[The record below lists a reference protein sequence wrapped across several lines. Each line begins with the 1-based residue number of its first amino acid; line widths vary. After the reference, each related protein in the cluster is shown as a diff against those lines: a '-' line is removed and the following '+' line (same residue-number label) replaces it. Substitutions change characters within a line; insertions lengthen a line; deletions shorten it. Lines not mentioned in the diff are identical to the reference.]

1 MMKFIQMRILAEKVT
16 IMCNIKANICGKFNL
31 ACIWLLFMMMCV
43 LFSGCAIQHND
54 TSSKAV
60 KIQFPASE
68 SDKIDS
74 FSVSFDLPEG
84 WTVEA
89 REPDAGQD
97 VHEPLALASVTSIY
111 DLYDAQ
117 GGLAGAVGYSPY
129 EPYEGER
136 DAPAVVYAAIRMGS
150 VYRFDTDESYEVVKE
165 TDVGAN
171 AVMDV
176 VLQEGGAG
184 GSTTLNRGVLAYD
197 RDRAV
202 FVAFELDAGRVT
214 AQQQREIAASVAF
227 TA

>member
-1 MMKFIQMRILAEKVT
+1 
-16 IMCNIKANICGKFNL
+16 MC
-31 ACIWLLFMMMCV
+31 
-43 LFSGCAIQHND
+43 
-54 TSSKAV
+54 SSDL
-60 KIQFPASE
+60 
-68 SDKIDS
+68 DKIDS
-74 FSVSFDLPEG
+74 FSVSFGLPEG
-84 WTVEA
+84 WTARA
-89 REPDAGQD
+89 READAGQD
-97 VHEPLALASVTSIY
+97 TGEPLALASVTSIY

-117 GGLAGAVGYSPY
+117 GGLAGAVGCSPY

-136 DAPAVVYAAIRMGS
+136 DAPAVVYATVRLGS

-176 VLQEGGAG
+176 VRQVGGAG

-214 AQQQREIAASVAF
+214 AQQQRDIAASVEFAS
-227 TA
+227 

>member
-1 MMKFIQMRILAEKVT
+1 MKSKTRFKWKRQLA
-16 IMCNIKANICGKFNL
+16 
-31 ACIWLLFMMMCV
+31 LLC
-43 LFSGCAIQHND
+43 LGALCLGGCARRAAPQAEAEVL
-54 TSSKAV
+54 T
-60 KIQFPASE
+60 FPAQAAQE
-68 SDKIDS
+68 GES

-84 WTVEA
+84 WTLRA

-97 VHEPLALASVTSIY
+97 TGEPLALASVTSVY

-117 GGLAGAVGYSPY
+117 GALVGAAGYSPY

-136 DAPAVVYAAIRMGS
+136 DAPAVVYATVRMGS
-150 VYRFDTDESYEVVKE
+150 VYRFDTEESYEVVKE

-184 GSTTLNRGVLAYD
+184 GSATLNRGVLAYD

-214 AQQQREIAASVAF
+214 AQQQRDIAASVAF
-227 TA
+227 AA

>member
-1 MMKFIQMRILAEKVT
+1 MKSKTRFKWKRQLA
-16 IMCNIKANICGKFNL
+16 
-31 ACIWLLFMMMCV
+31 LLC
-43 LFSGCAIQHND
+43 LGALCLGGCARRAAPQAEAEVL
-54 TSSKAV
+54 T
-60 KIQFPASE
+60 FPAQAAQE
-68 SDKIDS
+68 GES

-84 WTVEA
+84 WTLRA

-136 DAPAVVYAAIRMGS
+136 DAPAVVYAAVRMGS
-150 VYRFDTDESYEVVKE
+150 VYRFDTEESYEVVKE

-184 GSTTLNRGVLAYD
+184 GSATLNRGVLAYD

-202 FVAFELDAGRVT
+202 FVAFELDAERVT
-214 AQQQREIAASVAF
+214 AEQQRDIAASVEF

>member
-1 MMKFIQMRILAEKVT
+1 MKKRGF
-16 IMCNIKANICGKFNL
+16 CGKVWL
-31 ACIWLLFMMMCV
+31 ALLC
-43 LFSGCAIQHND
+43 LGALCLGGCAGRAAPQ
-54 TSSKAV
+54 TAV
-60 KIQFPASE
+60 LTFPAQAAQE
-68 SDKIDS
+68 GES

-84 WTVEA
+84 WTASA

-136 DAPAVVYAAIRMGS
+136 DAPAVVYAAVRMGS

-184 GSTTLNRGVLAYD
+184 GSATLNRGVLAYD

-214 AQQQREIAASVAF
+214 AQQQRDIAASVAF
-227 TA
+227 VA

>member
-1 MMKFIQMRILAEKVT
+1 MKSKTRFKWKRQLA
-16 IMCNIKANICGKFNL
+16 
-31 ACIWLLFMMMCV
+31 LLC
-43 LFSGCAIQHND
+43 LGALCLGGCARRAAPQAEAEVL
-54 TSSKAV
+54 T
-60 KIQFPASE
+60 FPAQAAQE
-68 SDKIDS
+68 GES

-84 WTVEA
+84 WTASA

-184 GSTTLNRGVLAYD
+184 GSATLNRGVLAYD

-214 AQQQREIAASVAF
+214 AQQQRDIAASVAF
-227 TA
+227 AA

>member
-1 MMKFIQMRILAEKVT
+1 MKKRGF
-16 IMCNIKANICGKFNL
+16 CGKVWL
-31 ACIWLLFMMMCV
+31 ALLC
-43 LFSGCAIQHND
+43 LGALCLGGCARRAAPQ
-54 TSSKAV
+54 TEAEV
-60 KIQFPASE
+60 LTFPAQAAQE
-68 SDKIDS
+68 GES

-84 WTVEA
+84 WTASA

-136 DAPAVVYAAIRMGS
+136 DAPAVVYAAVRMGS

-184 GSTTLNRGVLAYD
+184 GSATLNRGVLAYD

-214 AQQQREIAASVAF
+214 AQQQRDIAASVEF

>member
-1 MMKFIQMRILAEKVT
+1 MKLEKTEPVKRRGRDEAKLVLWKRQLA
-16 IMCNIKANICGKFNL
+16 
-31 ACIWLLFMMMCV
+31 LLCLGALCLGGGAGRAAPQAEAEV
-43 LFSGCAIQHND
+43 L
-54 TSSKAV
+54 T
-60 KIQFPASE
+60 FPAQAAQE
-68 SDKIDS
+68 GES

-84 WTVEA
+84 WTLRA

-136 DAPAVVYAAIRMGS
+136 DAPAVVYAAVRMGS
-150 VYRFDTDESYEVVKE
+150 VYRFDTEESYEVVKE

-184 GSTTLNRGVLAYD
+184 GSATLNRGVLAYD

-214 AQQQREIAASVAF
+214 AQQQRDIAASVEF

>member
-1 MMKFIQMRILAEKVT
+1 MKKRGF
-16 IMCNIKANICGKFNL
+16 CGKVWL
-31 ACIWLLFMMMCV
+31 ALLC
-43 LFSGCAIQHND
+43 LGALCLGGCAGRAAPQ
-54 TSSKAV
+54 TAV
-60 KIQFPASE
+60 LTFPAQAAQE
-68 SDKIDS
+68 GES

-84 WTVEA
+84 WTASA

-136 DAPAVVYAAIRMGS
+136 DAPAVVYAAVRMGS

-184 GSTTLNRGVLAYD
+184 GSATLNRGVLAYD

-214 AQQQREIAASVAF
+214 AQQQRDIAASVAF

>member
-1 MMKFIQMRILAEKVT
+1 MKKRAF
-16 IMCNIKANICGKFNL
+16 CGKVWL
-31 ACIWLLFMMMCV
+31 ALLC
-43 LFSGCAIQHND
+43 LGALCLGGCAGRAAPQ
-54 TSSKAV
+54 TAV
-60 KIQFPASE
+60 LTFPAQAAQE
-68 SDKIDS
+68 GES

-84 WTVEA
+84 WTASA

-136 DAPAVVYAAIRMGS
+136 DAPAVVYAAVRMGS

-184 GSTTLNRGVLAYD
+184 GSATLNRGVLAYD

-214 AQQQREIAASVAF
+214 AQQQRDIAASVEF

>member
-1 MMKFIQMRILAEKVT
+1 MKSRACFKWKRQLALLCLGV
-16 IMCNIKANICGKFNL
+16 L
-31 ACIWLLFMMMCV
+31 WLC
-43 LFSGCAIQHND
+43 GCAGHAAPQAEAEPQA
-54 TSSKAV
+54 AV
-60 KIQFPASE
+60 LSFPVQAAQEGE
-68 SDKIDS
+68 SL
-74 FSVSFDLPEG
+74 SVSFDLPEG
-84 WTVEA
+84 WTVRA

-136 DAPAVVYAAIRMGS
+136 DAPAVVYAAVRMGS

-184 GSTTLNRGVLAYD
+184 GSATLNRGVLAYD

-214 AQQQREIAASVAF
+214 AQQQRDIAASVEF

>member
-1 MMKFIQMRILAEKVT
+1 MKKRGF
-16 IMCNIKANICGKFNL
+16 CGKVWL
-31 ACIWLLFMMMCV
+31 ALLC
-43 LFSGCAIQHND
+43 LGALCLGGCAGRAAPQ
-54 TSSKAV
+54 TAV
-60 KIQFPASE
+60 LTFPAQAAQE
-68 SDKIDS
+68 GES

-84 WTVEA
+84 WTASA

-136 DAPAVVYAAIRMGS
+136 DAPAVVYAAVRMGS

-184 GSTTLNRGVLAYD
+184 GSATLNRGVLAYD

-214 AQQQREIAASVAF
+214 AQQQRDIAASVEF

>member
-1 MMKFIQMRILAEKVT
+1 MKSKTRFKWKRQLA
-16 IMCNIKANICGKFNL
+16 
-31 ACIWLLFMMMCV
+31 LLC
-43 LFSGCAIQHND
+43 LGALCLGGCARRAAPQAEAEVL
-54 TSSKAV
+54 T
-60 KIQFPASE
+60 FPAQAAQE
-68 SDKIDS
+68 GES
-74 FSVSFDLPEG
+74 FSVSFGLPEG
-84 WTVEA
+84 WTARA
-89 REPDAGQD
+89 READAGQE

-117 GGLAGAVGYSPY
+117 GGLAGAVGCSPY

-136 DAPAVVYAAIRMGS
+136 DAPAVVYATVRLGS

-176 VLQEGGAG
+176 VRQVGGAG

-197 RDRAV
+197 RERAV

-214 AQQQREIAASVAF
+214 AQQQRDIAASVEFAS
-227 TA
+227 

>member
-1 MMKFIQMRILAEKVT
+1 MKKRGF
-16 IMCNIKANICGKFNL
+16 CGKVWL
-31 ACIWLLFMMMCV
+31 ALLC
-43 LFSGCAIQHND
+43 LGALCLGGCAGRAAPQ
-54 TSSKAV
+54 TAV
-60 KIQFPASE
+60 LTFPAQAAQE
-68 SDKIDS
+68 GES

-84 WTVEA
+84 WTASA

-184 GSTTLNRGVLAYD
+184 GSATLNRGVLAYD

-214 AQQQREIAASVAF
+214 AQQQRDIAASVEF

>member
-1 MMKFIQMRILAEKVT
+1 MKNGNRFKWRRRLA
-16 IMCNIKANICGKFNL
+16 
-31 ACIWLLFMMMCV
+31 LLCAGA
-43 LFSGCAIQHND
+43 LCLGGCARRAAPQAEAEVL
-54 TSSKAV
+54 T
-60 KIQFPASE
+60 FPAQAAQE
-68 SDKIDS
+68 GES

-84 WTVEA
+84 WTARA

-97 VHEPLALASVTSIY
+97 TGEPLALASVTSIY

-136 DAPAVVYAAIRMGS
+136 DAPAVVYAAVRMGS
-150 VYRFDTDESYEVVKE
+150 VYRFDTEESYEVVKE

-184 GSTTLNRGVLAYD
+184 GSATLNRGVLAYD

-214 AQQQREIAASVAF
+214 AQQQRDIAASVEF

>member
-1 MMKFIQMRILAEKVT
+1 MKSKTRFKWKRQLA
-16 IMCNIKANICGKFNL
+16 
-31 ACIWLLFMMMCV
+31 LLC
-43 LFSGCAIQHND
+43 LGALCLGGCARRAAPQAEAEVL
-54 TSSKAV
+54 T
-60 KIQFPASE
+60 FPAQAAQE
-68 SDKIDS
+68 GES

-84 WTVEA
+84 WTASA

-136 DAPAVVYAAIRMGS
+136 DAPAVVYAAVRMGS

-184 GSTTLNRGVLAYD
+184 GSATLNRGVLAYD

-214 AQQQREIAASVAF
+214 AQQQRDIAASVEFAS
-227 TA
+227 

>member
-1 MMKFIQMRILAEKVT
+1 MEKAARPAVFGRAVFGRVRQTAAPQAE
-16 IMCNIKANICGKFNL
+16 AE
-31 ACIWLLFMMMCV
+31 V
-43 LFSGCAIQHND
+43 L
-54 TSSKAV
+54 T
-60 KIQFPASE
+60 FPAQTAQE
-68 SDKIDS
+68 GES

-84 WTVEA
+84 WTARA
-89 REPDAGQD
+89 READAGQD
-97 VHEPLALASVTSIY
+97 TGEPLALASVTSIY

-117 GGLAGAVGYSPY
+117 GGLAGAVGCSPY

-136 DAPAVVYAAIRMGS
+136 DAPAVVYATVRLGS

-176 VLQEGGAG
+176 VRQVGGAG

-197 RDRAV
+197 RERAV

-214 AQQQREIAASVAF
+214 AQQQRDIAASVEFAS
-227 TA
+227 

>member
-1 MMKFIQMRILAEKVT
+1 MKSKTRFKWKRQLA
-16 IMCNIKANICGKFNL
+16 
-31 ACIWLLFMMMCV
+31 LLC
-43 LFSGCAIQHND
+43 LGALCLGGCARRAAPQAEAEVL
-54 TSSKAV
+54 T
-60 KIQFPASE
+60 FPAQAAQE
-68 SDKIDS
+68 GES

-84 WTVEA
+84 WTPSA

-136 DAPAVVYAAIRMGS
+136 DAPAVVYAAVRMGS

-165 TDVGAN
+165 TDVGTN

-184 GSTTLNRGVLAYD
+184 GSATLNRGVLAYD

-214 AQQQREIAASVAF
+214 AQQQRDIAASVAF
-227 TA
+227 AA

>member
-1 MMKFIQMRILAEKVT
+1 MKKRGF
-16 IMCNIKANICGKFNL
+16 CGKVWL
-31 ACIWLLFMMMCV
+31 ALLC
-43 LFSGCAIQHND
+43 LGALCLGGCAGRAAPQAEVL
-54 TSSKAV
+54 T
-60 KIQFPASE
+60 FPAQAAQE
-68 SDKIDS
+68 GES

-84 WTVEA
+84 WTASA

-136 DAPAVVYAAIRMGS
+136 DAPAVVYAAVRMGS
-150 VYRFDTDESYEVVKE
+150 VYRFDTEESYEVVKE

-184 GSTTLNRGVLAYD
+184 GSATLNRGVLAYD

-214 AQQQREIAASVAF
+214 AQQQRDIAASVEFAS
-227 TA
+227 

>member
-1 MMKFIQMRILAEKVT
+1 MKSKTRFKWKRQLA
-16 IMCNIKANICGKFNL
+16 
-31 ACIWLLFMMMCV
+31 LLC
-43 LFSGCAIQHND
+43 LGALCLGGCARRAAPQAEAEVL
-54 TSSKAV
+54 TFTA
-60 KIQFPASE
+60 QTAQE
-68 SDKIDS
+68 GES

-84 WTVEA
+84 GTARA
-89 REPDAGQD
+89 READAGQD
-97 VHEPLALASVTSIY
+97 TGEPLALASVTSIY

-117 GGLAGAVGYSPY
+117 GGLAGAVGCSPY

-136 DAPAVVYAAIRMGS
+136 DAPAVVYATVRLGS

-176 VLQEGGAG
+176 VRQVGGAG

-197 RDRAV
+197 RERAV

-214 AQQQREIAASVAF
+214 AQQQRDIAASVEFAS
-227 TA
+227 

>member
-1 MMKFIQMRILAEKVT
+1 MKSKTRFKWKRQLA
-16 IMCNIKANICGKFNL
+16 
-31 ACIWLLFMMMCV
+31 LLC
-43 LFSGCAIQHND
+43 LGALCLGGCARRAAPQAEAEVL
-54 TSSKAV
+54 T
-60 KIQFPASE
+60 FPAQAAQE
-68 SDKIDS
+68 GES

-84 WTVEA
+84 WTASA

-136 DAPAVVYAAIRMGS
+136 DAPAVVYAAVRMGS

-171 AVMDV
+171 AVMAA

-184 GSTTLNRGVLAYD
+184 GSATLNRGVLAYD

-214 AQQQREIAASVAF
+214 AQQQRDIAASVAF
-227 TA
+227 AA

>member
-1 MMKFIQMRILAEKVT
+1 MKSKTRFKWKRQLA
-16 IMCNIKANICGKFNL
+16 
-31 ACIWLLFMMMCV
+31 LLC
-43 LFSGCAIQHND
+43 LGALCLGGCARRAAPQAEAEVL
-54 TSSKAV
+54 T
-60 KIQFPASE
+60 FPAQAAQE
-68 SDKIDS
+68 GES

-84 WTVEA
+84 WTARA
-89 REPDAGQD
+89 READAGQD
-97 VHEPLALASVTSIY
+97 TGEPLALASVTSIY

-117 GGLAGAVGYSPY
+117 GGLAGAVGCSPY

-136 DAPAVVYAAIRMGS
+136 DAPAVVYATVRLGS

-176 VLQEGGAG
+176 VRQVGGAG

-197 RDRAV
+197 RERAV

-214 AQQQREIAASVAF
+214 AQQQRDIAASVEFAS
-227 TA
+227 

>member
-1 MMKFIQMRILAEKVT
+1 MKSKTRFKWKRQLA
-16 IMCNIKANICGKFNL
+16 
-31 ACIWLLFMMMCV
+31 LLC
-43 LFSGCAIQHND
+43 LGALCLGGCARRAAPQAEAEVL
-54 TSSKAV
+54 T
-60 KIQFPASE
+60 FPAQAAQE
-68 SDKIDS
+68 GES

-84 WTVEA
+84 WTARA

-97 VHEPLALASVTSIY
+97 TGEPLALASVTSIY

-117 GGLAGAVGYSPY
+117 GGLAGAVGCSPY

-136 DAPAVVYAAIRMGS
+136 DAPAVVYATVRLGS

-176 VLQEGGAG
+176 VRQVGGAG

-197 RDRAV
+197 RERAV

-214 AQQQREIAASVAF
+214 AQQQRDIAASVEFAS
-227 TA
+227 

>member
-1 MMKFIQMRILAEKVT
+1 MKSKTRFKWKRQLA
-16 IMCNIKANICGKFNL
+16 
-31 ACIWLLFMMMCV
+31 LLC
-43 LFSGCAIQHND
+43 LGALCLGGCARRAAPQAEAEVL
-54 TSSKAV
+54 T
-60 KIQFPASE
+60 FPAQAAQE
-68 SDKIDS
+68 GES

-84 WTVEA
+84 WTLRA

-97 VHEPLALASVTSIY
+97 VHEPLALASVTSVY

-136 DAPAVVYAAIRMGS
+136 DAPAVVYAAVRMGS
-150 VYRFDTDESYEVVKE
+150 VYRFDTEESYEVVKE

-176 VLQEGGAG
+176 VRQVGGAG

-197 RDRAV
+197 RERAV

-214 AQQQREIAASVAF
+214 AQQQRDIAASVEFA
-227 TA
+227 A